1 MAKYSCCGMEFDT
14 EEALARHELQ
24 VHRKERKVVGSCCER
39 DFYTDEGLR
48 EHQRTV
54 HASR

>member
-1 MAKYSCCGMEFDT
+1 MEFDT

-39 DFYTDEGLR
+39 DFYTYEGLR